1 MRVALYHKTLLQ
13 EVYCFSLPFQIVNDL
28 LWFTPPFVALVSFA
42 IFGIEEIGIEIE
54 NPFGYDPNDLPLDQI
69 CRTMQINIEDLI
81 SLEPC
86 TQHWQEHENT
96 KYSNV

>member
-1 MRVALYHKTLLQ
+1 MALKPRLSY
-13 EVYCFSLPFQIVNDL
+13 DL
-28 LWFTPPFVALVSFA
+28 CKVCGLS
-42 IFGIEEIGIEIE
+42 IEIE

-86 TQHWQEHENT
+86 TQHWQENEDSKH
-96 KYSNV
+96 SNV